1 MKTEKGGRRKVKNLL
16 SYEGAQ
22 LAVCPC
28 PLCSQGPSPTG
39 SPGGSC
45 KEVIAL
51 CFKSLYEL
59 RLWHKHRS
67 NPSLLEVHM
76 SVDQENGAQIFLVNH
91 KKPRLGGS
99 QALSSGELGAGYVFT
114 S

>member
-1 MKTEKGGRRKVKNLL
+1 MHRRHT
-16 SYEGAQ
+16 
-22 LAVCPC
+22 LAIT
-28 PLCSQGPSPTG
+28 S
-39 SPGGSC
+39 
-45 KEVIAL
+45 

-76 SVDQENGAQIFLVNH
+76 SVHQENGAQIFLVNH